1 VQKKLIEE
9 TMKHPRSFM
18 LGAPEVLQLNQMLIR
33 AIGAKK
39 VLDVGVFT
47 GSSSLSAALAL
58 PDDGIVIGCE
68 VSEEYASIGKGVKNS
83 GILKSC

>member
-1 VQKKLIEE
+1 
-9 TMKHPRSFM
+9 MKHPRSFM

-58 PDDGIVIGCE
+58 PDDGIVIGCDIC
-68 VSEEYASIGKGVKNS
+68 EEYINIGKGAKNS
-83 GILKSC
+83 GISKKNW

>member
-1 VQKKLIEE
+1 MEE
-9 TMKHPRSFM
+9 TLKHRRSVM
-18 LGAPEVLQLNQMLIR
+18 MGAPEVLQLNQLLIR

-58 PDDGIVIGCE
+58 PDDGIVIGCD
-68 VSEEYASIGKGVKNS
+68 VSEEYTSIGKG
-83 GILKSC
+83 

>member
-1 VQKKLIEE
+1 MEE
-9 TMKHPRSFM
+9 TLKHRRSVM
-18 LGAPEVLQLNQMLIR
+18 MGAPEVLQLNQLLIR

-58 PDDGIVIGCE
+58 PDDGIVIGCD
-68 VSEEYASIGKGVKNS
+68 VSEEYTRIGKGVKNS
-83 GILKSC
+83 EILKSC